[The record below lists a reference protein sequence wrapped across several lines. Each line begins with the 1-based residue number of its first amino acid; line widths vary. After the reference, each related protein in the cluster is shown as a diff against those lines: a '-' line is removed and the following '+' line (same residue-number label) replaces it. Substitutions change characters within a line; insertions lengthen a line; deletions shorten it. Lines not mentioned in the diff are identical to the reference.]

1 MRGLF
6 LPSASQF
13 PLGHNLYSPSHNLL
27 VCNGKPI
34 SFFNPYLLWTSG
46 FDFVEFSHGNICWW
60 IIFVR
65 MIRSQTQLQTSWSI
79 KPMWMTLALQF
90 EEWLIMNFLGHP
102 LSTDVRIML
111 FYYFSLLLFYQESL
125 FASLGWNARC
135 FSLFLIW
142 REILF
147 HSGNILLKKRSPF
160 YHRMWEIHAFSLLYR
175 LKNLCWKCLASTF
188 KCPIIAFS

>member
-90 EEWLIMNFLGHP
+90 EEWLIMNFRGHP

-125 FASLGWNARC
+125 LQFEVINV
-135 FSLFLIW
+135 FSLFFFFW
-142 REILF
+142 EANVSHF
-147 HSGNILLKKRSPF
+147 ANILLKNEDPF
-160 YHRMWEIHAFSLLYR
+160 IIWCERFMHFSLLYSI
-175 LKNLCWKCLASTF
+175 KNLRW
-188 KCPIIAFS
+188 